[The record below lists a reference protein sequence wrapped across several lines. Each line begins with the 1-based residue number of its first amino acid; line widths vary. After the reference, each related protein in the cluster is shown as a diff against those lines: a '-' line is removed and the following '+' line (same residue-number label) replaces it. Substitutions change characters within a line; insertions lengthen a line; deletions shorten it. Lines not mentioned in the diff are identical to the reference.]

1 MDTSTISSSGFL
13 VKTIDS
19 NEVYENEYNEINWN
33 TTDLNSGVYIAN
45 LIAYNNNKEIAS
57 DITKVLVVN
66 K

>member
-1 MDTSTISSSGFL
+1 
-13 VKTIDS
+13 
-19 NEVYENEYNEINWN
+19 NEINWN